1 MTSLFVKLYRLQ
13 VVFGFPA
20 PPLIQYGTPPPS
32 TARTDVSWCSILLV
46 VLYHSPDLPP
56 GYLGGTS
63 GTAIQIQLSP
73 RRELR
78 RSEADIL
85 RIISAKFCSP
95 VRKFLMERVNG
106 QEGRGCEV
114 ARGVTSVALLRTRLY
129 FSLPFSCSFGLLNG
143 QKRTQIKRIGF
154 LSDIH

>member
-1 MTSLFVKLYRLQ
+1 MLTSKIFEEIGHFFAKQLCIFTFCVLKSLQ

-20 PPLIQYGTPPPS
+20 PPS
-32 TARTDVSWCSILLV
+32 TAARHTTSHGTDRCEL
-46 VLYHSPDLPP
+46 VLYPPRCAISLPRSPP

-106 QEGRGCEV
+106 QSGN
-114 ARGVTSVALLRTRLY
+114 LLVRVFRLKPWQ
-129 FSLPFSCSFGLLNG
+129 SGL
-143 QKRTQIKRIGF
+143 F
-154 LSDIH
+154 

>member
-1 MTSLFVKLYRLQ
+1 MVSQLPLYSSMAHHQSHGTDRCELVLYPPCCATSLPR
-13 VVFGFPA
+13 
-20 PPLIQYGTPPPS
+20 S
-32 TARTDVSWCSILLV
+32 
-46 VLYHSPDLPP
+46 PP

-129 FSLPFSCSFGLLNG
+129 LSLTFSCNFGLLNG